1 MIEIPMQIKIKKIKR
16 TKSNEKYFLV
26 AFILSI
32 SNKTVFFHSI
42 KNSKTKLFLTF
53 FKSDFLKFY

>member
-32 SNKTVFFHSI
+32 SNKTVFLSI
-42 KNSKTKLFLTF
+42 LSKILKQNYFLPF
-53 FKSDFLKFY
+53 SKVIS